1 MDTGIYFFI
10 TGMFLISTLM
20 ICIIHIKRNI
30 NNNNNNHI
38 NYHFTEPIIVE
49 SLPMYT
55 PRYELECME

>member
-30 NNNNNNHI
+30 NNSNV
-38 NYHFTEPIIVE
+38 NYNYNFTEPIIVE

-55 PRYELECME
+55 PRYELEYIE